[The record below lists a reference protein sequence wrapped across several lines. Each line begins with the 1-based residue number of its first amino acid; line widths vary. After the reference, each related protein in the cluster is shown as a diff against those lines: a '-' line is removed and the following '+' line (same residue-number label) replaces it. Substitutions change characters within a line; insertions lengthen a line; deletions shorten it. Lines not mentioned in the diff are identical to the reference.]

1 MSKCKSSIFILLAL
15 SAVFTSAA
23 SEEAKD
29 KEESASEREKRVCE
43 FRAKNR
49 ASADHAE
56 GNKCLMQNH
65 L

>member
-43 FRAKNR
+43 FRAKN
-49 ASADHAE
+49 AE